1 MTAPSDEEKAVL
13 QRRLVELE
21 AEHRSVLAQYEQ
33 LSAELEETNSGV
45 VALYAELDERGRQLA
60 AAVESKTRFLRNVS
74 HELRSPVS
82 SIIGLS
88 SLLEES
94 GLDDDQLQQV
104 RYVRDSADTLLTLV
118 DELLDLAR
126 AEAGQQAVEP
136 APVDLAD
143 LVQELRGTIQPL
155 VRPGVDLV
163 VASPGD
169 ATLVSDRRL
178 VSRILRNLL
187 TNAVK
192 FTASGSVHLDV
203 GADATGVRLTVRD
216 TGVGIPAESLES
228 VFEEFVQIPNDL
240 QPGVRG
246 TGLGL
251 PYSRR
256 TAEALGGTL
265 TATSTPGV
273 GSAFTLRLP
282 SSPAGPP
289 SGPPAGPAVGP
300 AATDAAA
307 PDGTEDAAR
316 LGHVVVVDDDQGFAA
331 TVAGMLRASA
341 ERVSVADR
349 GDRGLELLRDDPAD
363 AVVLDVQMPELDG
376 LSVLRAL
383 RAEHP
388 GTAAVLVSAGPAP
401 VQDVGVRPAPFLSK
415 ARLDTAMLLAALRQD
430 GAEDRRG

>member
-1 MTAPSDEEKAVL
+1 M
-13 QRRLVELE
+13 
-21 AEHRSVLAQYEQ
+21 
-33 LSAELEETNSGV
+33 
-45 VALYAELDERGRQLA
+45 DERGRQLA

-94 GLDDDQLQQV
+94 GLDADQLQQV

-203 GADATGVRLTVRD
+203 GADATGIRLTVRD

-265 TATSTPGV
+265 TATSTPGE

-289 SGPPAGPAVGP
+289 AGPAAGP
-300 AATDAAA
+300 AATDTAA
-307 PDGTEDAAR
+307 PEGTVDAAR
-316 LGHVVVVDDDQGFAA
+316 LGHVLVVDDDHGFAA

-349 GDRGLELLRDDPAD
+349 GDHALDLLRDDPAD

-376 LSVLRAL
+376 VSVLRTL

-401 VQDVGVRPAPFLSK
+401 VQDAVVRPAPFLSK

-430 GAEDRRG
+430 AAEDRRG